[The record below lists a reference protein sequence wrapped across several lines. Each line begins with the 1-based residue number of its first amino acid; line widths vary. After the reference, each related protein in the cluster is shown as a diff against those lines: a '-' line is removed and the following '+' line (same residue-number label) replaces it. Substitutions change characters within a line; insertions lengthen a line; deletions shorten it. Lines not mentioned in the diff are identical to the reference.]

1 MNDKTNEAQPILG
14 TLSRQRHEWASS
26 SNRKYIAVAGVVAIS
41 AALIGAWYFLI
52 ETQDA
57 AMNTGI
63 SESKERQVLYWTDPM
78 VPGYKSDK
86 PGPSP
91 FMDMQLVPI
100 YADDAD
106 SRTVSVRP
114 EIIQSLGVRT
124 HKVEAGNR
132 GIRIPS
138 EALIRTGTRNAV
150 VLAIGEGR
158 FQPVEVTPGAE
169 SDEWVEV
176 RHGIKAGDVVVTS
189 GQFLIDSEANIR
201 ASFARMQPAESK
213 TP

>member
-1 MNDKTNEAQPILG
+1 MYDKKNEAQRG
-14 TLSRQRHEWASS
+14 RSS
-26 SNRKYIAVAGVVAIS
+26 YLNRKFIVVASIIVVS
-41 AALIGAWYFLI
+41 ALLIGAWLLVTRQNPDMGTAAS
-52 ETQDA
+52 EKQD
-57 AMNTGI
+57 
-63 SESKERQVLYWTDPM
+63 RQVLYWTDPM

-91 FMDMQLVPI
+91 FMDMQLVPV

-106 SRTVSVRP
+106 STTVSIRP
-114 EIIQSLGVRT
+114 EIVQSLGVRT
-124 HKVEAGNR
+124 HKVEAGSR
-132 GIRIPS
+132 GIRIPN

-158 FQPVEVTPGAE
+158 YQPVEVTPGAE
-169 SDEWVEV
+169 SDDWVEI